1 MSQKWF
7 NGLNLQQNQLENA
20 VIQNLASDPSSGKAG
35 QIYYNTTDNGYRY
48 YNGTAW
54 VSISADAIKSIVAGN
69 GLTSSTSGNAVTL
82 TLGTP
87 STSGATS
94 GNTLGDNSVTENS
107 HTHQI
112 RIPSASTAE
121 RGIIQLATDTE
132 ATTGTET
139 TKAVTP
145 KQLASAKQDAIN
157 SAKITIQTSDG
168 LTGGSSTPATSFTL
182 GLSDSGVVAGT
193 YNNVKVDAKGRV
205 TEGSLKSYVET
216 SALDDYQKKQDNT
229 LNTTAKTVVGAIN
242 EVKGTADAASTKATT
257 NATEITNIKNGTTVV
272 GEANKVANLL
282 TISDGTNSTTY
293 DGSAARTLQFKPEDF
308 SESISGGTATVALKD
323 KGYATKTYVD
333 AQDDKKL
340 DKAGGIIT
348 GDLTIGGNVTVNGTT
363 TTVNSNT
370 LTVKDKLIE
379 VAKDNT
385 TTLTSPAGIIVPK
398 YNGTD
403 YGALVID
410 GEGNAKV
417 GDVQLTA
424 GGDIDV
430 NNSDLQTLATRTGL
444 QDGQLVKWDDTR
456 KTLVPDT
463 TVASNASSALS
474 KANANTTEITNI
486 KNGTTS
492 VGKADSADKLT
503 TARTISLNGD
513 ATGSTTFDGSANKE
527 ISVTLSNT
535 GVTAGTYNTV
545 TVDAKGRVTAATNTQ
560 NSQVTEITGDG
571 TKTVFDI
578 AHTLGKDVL
587 VQVFLNGQQVGADT
601 VDELVSVD
609 VFTANNKVK
618 LVFATA
624 PKTTEKFKVVISS
637 GGSGG
642 GNGSGNSTNEWITA
656 PIDTVLDFNTHYTI
670 MVDLGLF
677 PPVPTMIYAPASGND
692 TLIGALPY
700 YTVGGPETDFDGNLE
715 SYGLTHMDIEIQTV
729 KDNNT
734 LRGFKLKGVRITE
747 IKFTT
752 LGGAATG
759 TYSSALFADA
769 GVTSFQY
776 KKG

>member
-112 RIPSASTAE
+112 RIPSASTTE
-121 RGIIQLATDTE
+121 KGIVQLATDTDV
-132 ATTGTET
+132 TTGTET

-145 KQLASAKQDAIN
+145 KQLAD
-157 SAKITIQTSDG
+157 
-168 LTGGSSTPATSFTL
+168 
-182 GLSDSGVVAGT
+182 V
-193 YNNVKVDAKGRV
+193 
-205 TEGSLKSYVET
+205 
-216 SALDDYQKKQDNT
+216 YQKKQDNT

-257 NATEITNIKNGTTVV
+257 NATEIANIKNGTTVV
-272 GEANKVANLL
+272 GQATKVANPL
-282 TISDGTNSTTY
+282 TISDGTNSITY

-410 GEGNAKV
+410 SDGNAKV
-417 GDVQLTA
+417 GDVKLTA

-430 NNSDLQTLATRTGL
+430 NNSDLQTLATRT
-444 QDGQLVKWDDTR
+444 DLVGGNLVQYDSTD
-456 KTLVPDT
+456 KTLVDSGKKIDDLVT
-463 TVASNASSALS
+463 T
-474 KANANTTEITNI
+474 NTTQTITGGKIFTGVVRTDSIMTVEDFPIDVSPYPRDVFRYDNSNNSMNFGSYNTRTHI
-486 KNGTTS
+486 KGKENEKPLYEYITGQQIKTKSFVFEDELKDASVKRAETAGKVTYYMRFKSRKNLDTDEGSQRGLWNGSQPFVFS
-492 VGKADSADKLT
+492 VLESDFFLYTPNDGTGLELA
-503 TARTISLNGD
+503 
-513 ATGSTTFDGSANKE
+513 ATGVE
-527 ISVTLSNT
+527 P
-535 GVTAGTYNTV
+535 GTYNTV
-545 TVDAKGRVTAATNTQ
+545 TVDTKGRVTAASNESYATKVVQT
-560 NSQVTEITGDG
+560 ITGDG
-571 TKTVFDI
+571 SKTSFDI
-578 AHTLGKDVL
+578 THTLGADVS
-587 VQVFLNGQQVGADT
+587 VQVYLKNQRAGAYT
-601 VDELVSVD
+601 ADELVMVD
-609 VFTANNKVK
+609 TYTRNNTVT
-618 LVFATA
+618 LLFATA
-624 PKTTEKFKVVISS
+624 PTTTQTFKVVI
-637 GGSGG
+637 
-642 GNGSGNSTNEWITA
+642 
-656 PIDTVLDFNTHYTI
+656 
-670 MVDLGLF
+670 
-677 PPVPTMIYAPASGND
+677 
-692 TLIGALPY
+692 IG
-700 YTVGGPETDFDGNLE
+700 
-715 SYGLTHMDIEIQTV
+715 
-729 KDNNT
+729 
-734 LRGFKLKGVRITE
+734 
-747 IKFTT
+747 
-752 LGGAATG
+752 
-759 TYSSALFADA
+759 
-769 GVTSFQY
+769 
-776 KKG
+776 